1 MNKAMRMR
9 PKALLAVSLASIVS
23 LTAIGQEGSGSAEA
37 ETETDPAVFRAM
49 GFAMAMQMRLNIGF
63 SDEELDAIFDGMRA
77 AATGSGQPEDF
88 QASVQKAQAIYQ
100 KRMQTFQ
107 EAEQERRQA
116 VAASNKEE
124 AEAFFAELADKEGI
138 RKTESGLYYEVLAE
152 GEGESPTDQD
162 RVIVNYRGT
171 LIDGREFDA
180 NDGAQFPVSGVVPGF
195 SEALKMM
202 QPGEKMKV
210 YIPSELGYGDRPQRP
225 GAIIEPGDAL
235 IFEIELVDVKAMP
248 KPPDGPPPQLPD
260 NLPPPPPPPDGP
272 PPGPPPQGKPP
283 APPSPAN

>member
-1 MNKAMRMR
+1 M
-9 PKALLAVSLASIVS
+9 SLASIVS

-37 ETETDPAVFRAM
+37 EAGTDPAVFKAM

-63 SDEELDAIFDGMRA
+63 SDEELEAVFDGMRA
-77 AATGSGQPEDF
+77 AATNSGQPEDF
-88 QASVQKAQAIYQ
+88 QDSVQKAQAIYE
-100 KRMQTFQ
+100 KRMQAYQ

-124 AEAFFAELADKEGI
+124 AAAFFAELEDKEGI
-138 RKTESGLYYEVLAE
+138 RKTESGLYYEVLEE
-152 GEGESPTDQD
+152 GEGESPTEQD

-171 LIDGREFDA
+171 LVDGREFDA
-180 NDGAQFPVSGVVPGF
+180 NEGAQFPVSGVVPGF
-195 SEALKMM
+195 SEALQLME
-202 QPGEKMKV
+202 PGGKIKA
-210 YIPSELGYGDRPQRP
+210 YIPPELGYGDRPQRP

-235 IFEIELVDVKAMP
+235 IFEIELVDLKPMP
-248 KPPDGPPPQLPD
+248 KPPQGPPPQLPD

-283 APPSPAN
+283 APPPSAN